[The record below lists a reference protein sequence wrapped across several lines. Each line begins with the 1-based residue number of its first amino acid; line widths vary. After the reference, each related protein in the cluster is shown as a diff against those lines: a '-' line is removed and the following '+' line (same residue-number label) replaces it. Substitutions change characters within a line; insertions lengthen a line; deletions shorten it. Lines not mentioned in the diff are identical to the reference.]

1 MRVTT
6 FSLEHDG
13 VVVAVR
19 AELDWQTIEAVD
31 GQALARVDFAE
42 LHSTHESVIRLAR
55 IRAGGSFP
63 MHTGPE
69 LAVCQIIAGR
79 GKLGLP
85 GARSLDFAAPELYIL
100 EPGTLHDWH
109 DIVED
114 TVMSVCLITVTTS

>member
-1 MRVTT
+1 
-6 FSLEHDG
+6 
-13 VVVAVR
+13 
-19 AELDWQTIEAVD
+19 
-31 GQALARVDFAE
+31 
-42 LHSTHESVIRLAR
+42 
-55 IRAGGSFP
+55 

-79 GKLGLP
+79 SKLGLP

-114 TVMSVCLITVTTS
+114 TVNVGLPDHGDDLVMRR